1 MRSSCRRGSSLPAGL
16 RRVGIMPHARS
27 ESRTV
32 RRARQP
38 PGVKHRA
45 LRSPGTGSGSLREP
59 PLRLASLPPPRCGP
73 RGGARSR
80 GLGGE
85 ARAASRTRCPATA
98 RCGASLAGGPA
109 RELLLQ
115 SAPFYGGTTMT
126 TSTRRG
132 HRGRPAFLAVSLLAC
147 PAPAA
152 ALAFGQEAQSTPTA
166 PPAAPKKETKVDTSQ
181 KKEVAV
187 IKTNMGTV
195 VFEFLPD
202 VAPKMVDNFKDLA
215 KTGFY
220 NGTTFH
226 RVIPGFM
233 IPGGD

>member
-1 MRSSCRRGSSLPAGL
+1 
-16 RRVGIMPHARS
+16 
-27 ESRTV
+27 
-32 RRARQP
+32 
-38 PGVKHRA
+38 
-45 LRSPGTGSGSLREP
+45 
-59 PLRLASLPPPRCGP
+59 
-73 RGGARSR
+73 
-80 GLGGE
+80 
-85 ARAASRTRCPATA
+85 
-98 RCGASLAGGPA
+98 
-109 RELLLQ
+109 
-115 SAPFYGGTTMT
+115 MT

-147 PAPAA
+147 LAPAA

-233 IPGGD
+233 IQGGDPLSKDSDPSNDGTGDGPRKMPAEFTTKYSHKRGMVSTARSNDPNSGSCQFFIMHKDNSGLDNKYTIFGRVLEGLDVVDKIVAVPRGPNDRPLKNVVMESVTIETR